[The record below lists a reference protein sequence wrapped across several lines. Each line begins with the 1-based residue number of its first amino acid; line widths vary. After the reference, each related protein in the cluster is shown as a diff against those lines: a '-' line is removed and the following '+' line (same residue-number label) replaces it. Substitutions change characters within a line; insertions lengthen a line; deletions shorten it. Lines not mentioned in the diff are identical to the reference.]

1 MPNSPR
7 IFIRGYPTASS
18 IPYNFQST
26 PECNGVAEMDFFPRK
41 VFMLRS
47 LSAVAFGLLI
57 TSAAVAQ
64 EAAPPQF
71 KTLEDK
77 VSYIIGMQ
85 IGEDMKQN
93 AMKVDAALVVRGLQD
108 ALSGAKPA
116 LSEADIAATFQE
128 FQKQQRAASEAKLL
142 EQNPDLKAAAEK
154 NSAEAAAFLAENG
167 KKEGVVTLPSGL
179 QYKVVTAGA
188 GATPKAA
195 DTVQT
200 HYRGRLLDGTV
211 FDSSYDRGQ
220 PAMFGVTQVIPG
232 WTEALQKMK
241 AGDKWELYIPGNLAY
256 GLRGSPPAIGPN
268 ALLIFDIELISV
280 EQPLPEP
287 KN

>member
-1 MPNSPR
+1 M
-7 IFIRGYPTASS
+7 F
-18 IPYNFQST
+18 
-26 PECNGVAEMDFFPRK
+26 
-41 VFMLRS
+41 RS
-47 LSAVAFGLLI
+47 LHAVAFLGLLS
-57 TSAAVAQ
+57 SAAVAQ

-85 IGEDMKQN
+85 IGEDMKSNQL
-93 AMKVDAALVVRGLQD
+93 KVDSALVIRGLQD
-108 ALSGAKPA
+108 ALAGAKPA
-116 LSEADIAATFQE
+116 LTEAEIAATFTE
-128 FQKQQRAASEAKLL
+128 FQKQQRVAQEAKLL

-154 NSAEAAAFLAENG
+154 NTAEAAAFLAENG

-179 QYKVVTAGA
+179 QYKVVKAGA
-188 GATPKAA
+188 GQIPKAA

-200 HYRGRLLDGTV
+200 HYRGRLIDGTV

-241 AGDKWELYIPGNLAY
+241 VGDKWELYIPGNLAY

-268 ALLIFDIELISV
+268 ALLIFDIELIAV
-280 EQPLPEP
+280 EAALPAP

>member
-1 MPNSPR
+1 MFR
-7 IFIRGYPTASS
+7 
-18 IPYNFQST
+18 NF
-26 PECNGVAEMDFFPRK
+26 
-41 VFMLRS
+41 
-47 LSAVAFGLLI
+47 SAIALLALT
-57 TSAAVAQ
+57 TSVAVAQ
-64 EAAPPQF
+64 DAAPPQF
-71 KTLEDK
+71 KTLEDR

-85 IGEDMKQN
+85 FGEDMKSNQI
-93 AMKVDAALVVRGLQD
+93 KIDPALLIRGLQD
-108 ALSGAKPA
+108 ALAGAKPA
-116 LSEADIAATFQE
+116 LSEAEVTATFQE
-128 FQKQQRAASEAKLL
+128 FQKQQRAAGEAKML
-142 EQNPDLKAAAEK
+142 EQNPELKAVAEK
-154 NSAEAAAFLAENG
+154 NGAAAAAFLTENG

-179 QYKVVTAGA
+179 QYKVVQAGA
-188 GATPKAA
+188 GATPKAT

-241 AGDKWELYIPGNLAY
+241 VGDKWELYIPGNLAY

-268 ALLIFDIELISV
+268 SLLIFDIELISV
-280 EQPLPEP
+280 EAALPEP